1 MENQSIIASQAKA
14 AKVAGFMYLFGM
26 AVSIFVELYL
36 RGSLIVK
43 GNALETADKI
53 MAHETQFR
61 VAIVLDLLTYVS
73 VVLLV
78 WALYMLLKPVNKN
91 LALLAT
97 FLRLVEVSFFCVIL
111 IGNFVVLQV
120 LSNEDYL
127 RTFEMGQ
134 LQALSRVVLLTRGD
148 AYTVG
153 FSLLGLGSTVFSYLL
168 LKSNYVPKLLAGW
181 GVFSSL
187 LLALGFVTVI
197 FPELKKVVLPSQV
210 PMFIYEVGLGF
221 WFLVKGVKVQQA
233 ETKN

>member
-1 MENQSIIASQAKA
+1 MENKSIIASQSKA
-14 AKVAGFMYLFGM
+14 AKVAGFMYLIGM

-36 RGSLIVK
+36 RGSLIVR

-78 WALYMLLKPVNKN
+78 WALYILLKPVNKN

-97 FLRLVEVSFFCVIL
+97 FLRLAEVSFFCVIL
-111 IGNFVVLQV
+111 LGNFVVLHV
-120 LSNEDYL
+120 LSNENYL
-127 RTFEMGQ
+127 RTFETGQ
-134 LQALSRVVLLTRGD
+134 LQALSRLVLLTRGD
-148 AYTVG
+148 AYTIG

-181 GVFSSL
+181 GIFSSL
-187 LLALGFVTVI
+187 LLVLGFITVI
-197 FPELKKVVLPSQV
+197 FPELRKVVLPSQV

-221 WFLVKGVKVQQA
+221 WFLVKGVKVHQI
-233 ETKN
+233 K

>member
-26 AVSIFVELYL
+26 AVAIFVELYL

-97 FLRLVEVSFFCVIL
+97 FLRLAEVSFFLCYTDR
-111 IGNFVVLQV
+111 Q
-120 LSNEDYL
+120 LSC
-127 RTFEMGQ
+127 
-134 LQALSRVVLLTRGD
+134 S
-148 AYTVG
+148 
-153 FSLLGLGSTVFSYLL
+153 
-168 LKSNYVPKLLAGW
+168 
-181 GVFSSL
+181 
-187 LLALGFVTVI
+187 
-197 FPELKKVVLPSQV
+197 PSIKQ
-210 PMFIYEVGLGF
+210 
-221 WFLVKGVKVQQA
+221 
-233 ETKN
+233 

>member
-1 MENQSIIASQAKA
+1 MENKSIIASQSKA
-14 AKVAGFMYLFGM
+14 AKVAGFMYLIGM

-36 RGSLIVK
+36 RGSLIVR

-78 WALYMLLKPVNKN
+78 WALYILLKPVNKN

-97 FLRLVEVSFFCVIL
+97 FLRLAEVSFFCVIL
-111 IGNFVVLQV
+111 LGNFVVLHV
-120 LSNEDYL
+120 LSNENYL
-127 RTFEMGQ
+127 RTFETGQ
-134 LQALSRVVLLTRGD
+134 LQALSRLVLLTRGD
-148 AYTVG
+148 AYTIG
-153 FSLLGLGSTVFSYLL
+153 FSLLGMGSTVFSYLL

-181 GVFSSL
+181 GIFSSL
-187 LLALGFVTVI
+187 LLVLGFITVI
-197 FPELKKVVLPSQV
+197 FPELRKVVLPSQV

-221 WFLVKGVKVQQA
+221 WFLVKGVKVQQIN
-233 ETKN
+233 K

>member
-1 MENQSIIASQAKA
+1 MENKSIIASQSKA
-14 AKVAGFMYLFGM
+14 AKVAGFMYLIGM

-36 RGSLIVK
+36 RGSLIVR

-78 WALYMLLKPVNKN
+78 WALYILLKPVNKN

-97 FLRLVEVSFFCVIL
+97 FLRLAEVSFFCVIL
-111 IGNFVVLQV
+111 LGNFVVLHV
-120 LSNEDYL
+120 LSNENYL
-127 RTFEMGQ
+127 RTFETGQ
-134 LQALSRVVLLTRGD
+134 LQALSRLVLLTRGD
-148 AYTVG
+148 AYTIG
-153 FSLLGLGSTVFSYLL
+153 FSLLGMGSTVFSYLL

-181 GVFSSL
+181 GIFSSL
-187 LLALGFVTVI
+187 LLVLGFITVI
-197 FPELKKVVLPSQV
+197 FPELRKVVLPSQM

-221 WFLVKGVKVQQA
+221 WFLVKGVKVQQIN
-233 ETKN
+233 K

>member
-1 MENQSIIASQAKA
+1 MENKSIIASQSKA
-14 AKVAGFMYLFGM
+14 AKVAGFMYLIGM

-36 RGSLIVK
+36 RGSLIVR

-78 WALYMLLKPVNKN
+78 WALYILLKPVNKN

-97 FLRLVEVSFFCVIL
+97 FLRLAEVSFFCVIL
-111 IGNFVVLQV
+111 LGNFVVLHV
-120 LSNEDYL
+120 LSNENYL
-127 RTFEMGQ
+127 RTFETGQ
-134 LQALSRVVLLTRGD
+134 LQALSRLVLLTRGD
-148 AYTVG
+148 AYTIG
-153 FSLLGLGSTVFSYLL
+153 FSLLGMGSTVFSYLL

-181 GVFSSL
+181 GIFSSL
-187 LLALGFVTVI
+187 LLVLGFITVI
-197 FPELKKVVLPSQV
+197 FPELRKVVLPSQV

-221 WFLVKGVKVQQA
+221 WFLVKGVKVHQI
-233 ETKN
+233 K